1 LKAKHGWKPE
11 PCKHTHTHTHIYTH
25 THTHTNKNIPS
36 SPAEL
41 ILREM
46 RKKTLEIIAGA
57 TDGNLL
63 HIVPTFRI
71 KFVLTLKTLVAL
83 VVTSSSLVLDA

>member
-1 LKAKHGWKPE
+1 
-11 PCKHTHTHTHIYTH
+11 
-25 THTHTNKNIPS
+25 
-36 SPAEL
+36 
-41 ILREM
+41 M

-57 TDGNLL
+57 TDGDLL